1 MAESQMADFKMAT
14 MCELSQVIL
23 SLSLCPFRKMS
34 SADYKDQKPSID
46 VDSGDQRATTT
57 EHDAGRYVKII

>member
-1 MAESQMADFKMAT
+1 MAESKMVDFKMAT

-23 SLSLCPFRKMS
+23 SLSPFRKMS

-46 VDSGDQRATTT
+46 VDSSNQKATTT

>member
-1 MAESQMADFKMAT
+1 MAESKMVDFKMAT

-46 VDSGDQRATTT
+46 VDSGDQKATTT

>member
-1 MAESQMADFKMAT
+1 MADFKMAA
-14 MCELSQVIL
+14 MCKLSQVIL
-23 SLSLCPFRKMS
+23 SLSLCSFRKMS

-46 VDSGDQRATTT
+46 VDSGDQKATTN